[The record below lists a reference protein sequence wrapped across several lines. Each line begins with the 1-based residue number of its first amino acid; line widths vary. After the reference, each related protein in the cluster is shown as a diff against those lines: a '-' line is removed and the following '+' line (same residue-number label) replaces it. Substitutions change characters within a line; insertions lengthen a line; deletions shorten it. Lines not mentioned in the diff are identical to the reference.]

1 MHRPSSRLTAGVAAA
16 ALTALTALTAS
27 AAEPTGTPA
36 TETLFISAGCPQ
48 DTPGTC
54 TSTRWL
60 GKQAGD
66 ATSNFITAIT
76 PVDEVLFQAEGSV
89 NWRDYGSDRSL
100 REGGYPLRADAPAT
114 MAVAVSAAEGV
125 AANTT
130 VHGRLSGRY
139 LDPAT
144 GRTKVLALGEA
155 SEVITIVADT
165 ATVTFEF
172 DVPDEMDGVVLTSL
186 LAEVAVH
193 GINASG
199 GHIDQQG
206 GSTVT
211 LPYYDTAA

>member
-1 MHRPSSRLTAGVAAA
+1 MHRPSSRLTAAAAAA
-16 ALTALTALTAS
+16 ALTALTALSAS
-27 AAEPTGTPA
+27 ASEPLGSPA

-66 ATSNFITAIT
+66 ATSNFITAVT
-76 PVDEVLFQAEGSV
+76 PVDEVLFRAEGSIR
-89 NWRDYGSDRSL
+89 WRDYASDRSL
-100 REGGYPLRADAPAT
+100 RAEGYPLRADDPAT
-114 MAVAVSAAEGV
+114 MAVTVSAARGV

-130 VHGRLSGRY
+130 VHGRLSARY
-139 LDPAT
+139 VDAD
-144 GRTKVLALGEA
+144 GKNKVLALGEMQ
-155 SEVITIVADT
+155 EVVTIVADT
-165 ATVTFEF
+165 ATVSFEF
-172 DVPDEMDGVVLTSL
+172 DVPDEMDGVVVTSL

-193 GINASG
+193 GVNVQG

-211 LPYYDTAA
+211 LPYYEPAA